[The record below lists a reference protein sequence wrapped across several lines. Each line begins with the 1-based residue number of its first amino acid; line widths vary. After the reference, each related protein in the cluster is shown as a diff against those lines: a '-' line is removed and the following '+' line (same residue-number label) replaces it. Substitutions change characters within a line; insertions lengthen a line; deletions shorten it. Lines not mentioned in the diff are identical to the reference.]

1 MRLGGIPATV
11 LAALAAILILLLPI
25 KLSAGPPGHASVR
38 PIRSNPVPGAMP
50 PP

>member
-25 KLSAGPPGHASVR
+25 KLSAGPPGHPSIRSV
-38 PIRSNPVPGAMP
+38 RSNPVPGGMAP
-50 PP
+50 P